1 MDTYTIKIRDEKAL
15 KLIRDLESLNLIQV
29 VSKNS
34 KEPKP
39 ALSSILSGSISE
51 EEANTMQVE
60 LKKMKD
66 EWQRDS

>member
-34 KEPKP
+34 KKPKP

>member
-15 KLIRDLESLNLIQV
+15 KLIRNLESLNLIQV

-34 KEPKP
+34 KEPKSG
-39 ALSSILSGSISE
+39 LSSILSGSISE